1 MDIEKKIEVILQTVI
16 DDNKEPMTHIQF
28 IKQKNKWVSE
38 IKWLIK
44 SNSLLTSISE
54 QEKYDQGFHDGC
66 NKTAIELS
74 KSDTVEQSNR
84 FDIGQMVEAN
94 GHEFRVVEDTGDNN
108 VLISNNRSI
117 KDSDY
122 NDWWIPRNLLNK
134 N

>member
-44 SNSLLTSISE
+44 SSNLLLPISDH
-54 QEKYDQGFHDGC
+54 KAYDQGFHDGC

-74 KSDTVEQSNR
+74 
-84 FDIGQMVEAN
+84 N
-94 GHEFRVVEDTGDNN
+94 GTN
-108 VLISNNRSI
+108 
-117 KDSDY
+117 
-122 NDWWIPRNLLNK
+122 
-134 N
+134 

>member
-54 QEKYDQGFHDGC
+54 QEKYDQGFHDGA

-74 KSDTVEQSNR
+74 ESDTVEQNYALIPKCSVCTVQLHP
-84 FDIGQMVEAN
+84 IHGAN
-94 GHEFRVVEDTGDNN
+94 CIAANCPKEN
-108 VLISNNRSI
+108 
-117 KDSDY
+117 
-122 NDWWIPRNLLNK
+122 
-134 N
+134 

>member
-44 SNSLLTSISE
+44 SSNLLLPMSDHE
-54 QEKYDQGFHDGC
+54 AYDQGFHDGA

-74 KSDTVEQSNR
+74 KSDNEYGV
-84 FDIGQMVEAN
+84 
-94 GHEFRVVEDTGDNN
+94 TGKLCGYFYADNSTSSATKC
-108 VLISNNRSI
+108 ICGREEWEHP
-117 KDSDY
+117 K
-122 NDWWIPRNLLNK
+122 K